1 MCVINKQTLMLLPIH
16 PVTRDGDQ
24 IAQSHSTTVLVS
36 TNTSTNTAQLQQTI
50 GSLRS
55 VMSSSSGPD
64 ALGALPS
71 ECEYF

>member
-1 MCVINKQTLMLLPIH
+1 MLLPIH

-36 TNTSTNTAQLQQTI
+36 TNTARIQQTI